1 MKDIFSERFR
11 AARKQSG
18 LTLDDIA
25 EVCQNRAGD
34 VPSRAAIAQWEK
46 PGGTKPSFE
55 NLIAAT
61 RKIGVSLDYLTGL
74 SDNPAT
80 GFMVAEKPGE
90 YNPLSAEARHL
101 AHQWERLSP
110 SSKKA
115 IRNLLNSLT
124 GVTQRK

>member
-1 MKDIFSERFR
+1 MKDVFSERFR
-11 AARKQSG
+11 VARKQSG

-25 EVCQNRAGD
+25 EVCQNRAGE

-55 NLIAAT
+55 NLVAAA
-61 RKIGVSLDYLTGL
+61 RKVGVSLDYLTGL

-80 GFMVAEKPGE
+80 VFMVAEKPGE
-90 YNPLSAEARHL
+90 YAALSTEARRL

-115 IRNLLNSLT
+115 IRDLLNSLT
-124 GVTQRK
+124 GVVQRQ